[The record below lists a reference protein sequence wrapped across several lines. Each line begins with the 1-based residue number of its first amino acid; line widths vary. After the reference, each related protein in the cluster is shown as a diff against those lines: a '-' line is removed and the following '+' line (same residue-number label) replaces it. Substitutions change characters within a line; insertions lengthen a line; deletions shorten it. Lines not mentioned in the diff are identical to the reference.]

1 MLRNHGR
8 VRPLLVAM
16 LMAVPFAGVGATL
29 TAHAAGAAS
38 VPGVPTVSA
47 VQRGPG
53 GARVSWKLPVAD
65 NGGSTITGYVVTPY
79 KAGVAQPSR
88 VFHSRMLWQD
98 LTGLKPGVSYKFGVA
113 ATNSVG
119 TGAQSPKTDAIVIG
133 APGIPHINHVLHII
147 RHRLDIFVDTGRYG
161 LVNNGSPIKRL
172 NWTCTSSNGGAT
184 ATGTGK
190 YKANQE
196 DSIYTTTLTT
206 GKTYTCIVTGTN
218 ARGTGLPSDPSDP
231 PTKVS

>member
-1 MLRNHGR
+1 MSRCHGR
-8 VRPLLVAM
+8 MRPILVAM

-38 VPGVPTVSA
+38 APGVPLA
-47 VQRGPG
+47 VGAIQRGPG
-53 GARVSWKLPVAD
+53 GARVSWKLPAT
-65 NGGSTITGYVVTPY
+65 NGGSTISGYVVTPY
-79 KAGVAQPSR
+79 KAGVAQPPR
-88 VFHSRMLWQD
+88 VYHSRMYWED
-98 LTGLKPGVSYKFGVA
+98 LTGLTPGASYKFSVA
-113 ATNSVG
+113 ATNGAG
-119 TGAQSPKTDAIVIG
+119 TGAQSPKTGAIVIG
-133 APGIPHINHVLHII
+133 APGMPHINHVLHII
-147 RHRLDIFVDTGRYG
+147 RHRLDIFVDTGIYG

-184 ATGTGK
+184 ASGTGK

-196 DSIYTTTLTT
+196 DSIYTTALTA